1 MLPSPTSEEG
11 ILGQE
16 LRDALEWSTFVVCIL
31 CNHFVLVRSIFWDW
45 SLCLRLGSKGL
56 HTKRGVGGRM
66 CDKAQMVCS

>member
-45 SLCLRLGSKGL
+45 SLCLLLVRRDCTQNGELEGL
-56 HTKRGVGGRM
+56 NV
-66 CDKAQMVCS
+66 

>member
-45 SLCLRLGSKGL
+45 RSLCLVLVRRDCTQNGELEGL
-56 HTKRGVGGRM
+56 NV
-66 CDKAQMVCS
+66 